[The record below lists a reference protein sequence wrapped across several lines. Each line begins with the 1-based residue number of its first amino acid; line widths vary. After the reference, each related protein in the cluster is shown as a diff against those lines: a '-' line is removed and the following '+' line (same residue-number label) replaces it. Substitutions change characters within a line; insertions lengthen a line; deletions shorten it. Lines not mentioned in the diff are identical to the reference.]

1 MKKKFIVGIVL
12 AVVLLAV
19 ISTAGCVQQKEVTED
34 TIDFSKINVTVEYYV
49 MKKGITYNVGDTM
62 LVIFP
67 AQEYFSNWEVKS
79 CEDGLSISEDGYISV
94 LMSTFGYKTFTITA
108 LKEGNYS
115 FTLVDAKKGGEY
127 FDTVHVVKTDDAP
140 LTPRG
145 VFMKQKLLQRDPA
158 VGDACEISIYK
169 EPSTEYQWCAQK
181 TEGLII
187 SDPVYA
193 PLAEDGSDR
202 DGGFVSWKVT
212 AATPGEYAFTALNQR
227 EGDSESAGRVIVSL
241 KFREREN

>member
-1 MKKKFIVGIVL
+1 MKKVLITGIIL

-49 MKKGITYNVGDTM
+49 MKKGTTYNVGDTM

-79 CEDGLSISEDGYISV
+79 CDDGLSISEDGFLSA
-94 LMSTFGYKTFTITA
+94 LMSTVGYKTFTITA

-115 FTLVDAKKGGEY
+115 FTLADTKKGGEY
-127 FDTVHVVKTDDAP
+127 TDTMHVVKTDDNH
-140 LTPRG
+140 LMPRG

-158 VGDACEISIYK
+158 VGDACEISIYN
-169 EPSTEYQWCAQK
+169 EPSAEYQWCAQK

-187 SDPVYA
+187 SDPVYT
-193 PLAEDGSDR
+193 PMAEDGSDKQ
-202 DGGFVSWKVT
+202 GGFLSWKVT
-212 AATPGEYAFTALNQR
+212 AAVPGEYEFTALYLR
-227 EGDSESAGRVIVSL
+227 PGDSESAGRVIVPL
-241 KFREREN
+241 KFREPEN